1 MLKTGQVLKRFF
13 TEEKAQGATE
23 YILILVAIVAV
34 VLLFREKI
42 YEIVGNMLSGLN
54 SKVGEAIN

>member
-1 MLKTGQVLKRFF
+1 MLRIKGEFKRFL

-34 VLLFREKI
+34 VVLFRTKI
-42 YEIVGNMLSGLN
+42 TNYAGQMLDALQSEMGKAL
-54 SKVGEAIN
+54 E